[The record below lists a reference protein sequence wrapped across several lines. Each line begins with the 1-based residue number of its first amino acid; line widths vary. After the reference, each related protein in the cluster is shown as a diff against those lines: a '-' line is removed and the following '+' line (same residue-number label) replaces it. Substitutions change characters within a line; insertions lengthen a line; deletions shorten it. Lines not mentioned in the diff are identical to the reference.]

1 MNEGRLGRF
10 GTRDELRPA
19 LLGQAVTPMHREV
32 RVPAD
37 RRHQA
42 ETHNRADGAPRN
54 VYLSNAVRPVHAT
67 RQ

>member
-1 MNEGRLGRF
+1 
-10 GTRDELRPA
+10 
-19 LLGQAVTPMHREV
+19 MHREV